1 MAIQCMGRLCMQTY
15 GAVAFLLAST
25 LTAAAQESVAPKA
38 NLLDDRLPAVLAA
51 VEEESDQG
59 EQVETRKV
67 TSDKLQDELPV
78 GDYRRPMWTL
88 HRVSPQT
95 RIYLQVDS
103 GEVEFEQWLDIRI
116 SKARNPSN
124 DFVRMSEE
132 FEFGLGYRLQLDI
145 YANSIYT
152 RNGQNSTLA

>member
-1 MAIQCMGRLCMQTY
+1 MIHACMVM
-15 GAVAFLLAST
+15 VLLATQDSGST
-25 LTAAAQESVAPKA
+25 RF
-38 NLLDDRLPAVLAA
+38 NLLNDEDLPEILATDDQDKKQEPK
-51 VEEESDQG
+51 EEVVIS
-59 EQVETRKV
+59 RAY
-67 TSDKLQDELPV
+67 KLQDELPV

-124 DFVRMSEE
+124 DFVRMS
-132 FEFGLGYRLQLDI
+132 
-145 YANSIYT
+145 
-152 RNGQNSTLA
+152 